1 MMLPEVYTVIAFLS
15 YNLSTTRHNNLQV
28 NQRVGPFEG
37 SVLNGGDLIPPQINF
52 KEIGQISKHAIRLDP
67 HDLIVVQNPV
77 GKKKKRKKKRQE
89 WNIKRNNRMR
99 RNNNR
104 KG

>member
-37 SVLNGGDLIPPQINF
+37 SVLNGGNLIPPQINF

-77 GKKKKRKKKRQE
+77 GKKKKRQE

>member
-1 MMLPEVYTVIAFLS
+1 LPEVYTVIAFLS

-77 GKKKKRKKKRQE
+77 GKKKKTSGMEHKKE
-89 WNIKRNNRMR
+89 
-99 RNNNR
+99 
-104 KG
+104 